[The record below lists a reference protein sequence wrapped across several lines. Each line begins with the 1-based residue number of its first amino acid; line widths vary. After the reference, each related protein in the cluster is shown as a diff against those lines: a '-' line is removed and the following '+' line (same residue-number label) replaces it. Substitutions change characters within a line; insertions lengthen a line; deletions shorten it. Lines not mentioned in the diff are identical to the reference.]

1 MNALGQD
8 TDRAAQ
14 VAATQQL
21 GQHVFGFGM
30 AAQLALMALG
40 PRPDDPEHWFN
51 VYAPPWLWLLI
62 AGVAILTSL
71 HDNLLPAAKVT
82 AECDDV
88 RAELNLLRYED
99 GKLSYPDTLTRV
111 EALERYIDSKGLGYH
126 MLGVRISYSF
136 VYGVLVQAF
145 SVLSVVLPVLLV
157 QLQDLV
163 PVESASAS
171 LSGGD

>member
-1 MNALGQD
+1 MPPENNKQELRTNYVILGGLYQ
-8 TDRAAQ
+8 
-14 VAATQQL
+14 
-21 GQHVFGFGM
+21 
-30 AAQLALMALG
+30 
-40 PRPDDPEHWFN
+40 
-51 VYAPPWLWLLI
+51 
-62 AGVAILTSL
+62 
-71 HDNLLPAAKVT
+71 NLLPAAKVT

-99 GKLSYPDTLTRV
+99 GKLSDPDTLTRV

-136 VYGVLVQAF
+136 VYGVLAQAF
-145 SVLSVVLPVLLV
+145 SVLSVLLPVLLV

-163 PVESASAS
+163 PVESAVDAS